1 MKYMAVH
8 GSKRARPA
16 ELVPGTVS
24 VITARMD
31 YLPAATPQGWQ
42 RIELDRLQYLRKQ
55 IEVGA
60 TMNDLEKSGVLSFD
74 VRVAGKLIFD
84 V

>member
-1 MKYMAVH
+1 VPYERKEIGRKASAEARIDFQQKRLAV
-8 GSKRARPA
+8 RDF
-16 ELVPGTVS
+16 
-24 VITARMD
+24 VIN
-31 YLPAATPQGWQ
+31 ATKS
-42 RIELDRLQYLRKQ
+42 IELDRLQYLRKQ